1 MKNSAM
7 FDALNTTETNL
18 IRCEG
23 TARLLFLLPLD
34 AIPYADEIIA
44 IANALETQLERT
56 HNALEGA
63 YAAQKETA

>member
-7 FDALNTTETNL
+7 FDALNKTETNL
-18 IRCEG
+18 VRCEG

-44 IANALETQLERT
+44 IANALEMQLEQT
-56 HNALEGA
+56 HDALERA
-63 YAAQKETA
+63 YDTQKETA